1 MKKAIVV
8 MILAT
13 ACSRTPD
20 APTTPRPTAVPKDAS
35 TFANLDAFVAKHLV
49 LDLTADFTAKT
60 LSGTA
65 ELTFDRRDPNAS
77 EVVLDTR
84 DLKIDKV
91 EAATGSGAWTATTH
105 RLDAATPAFGSA
117 LRIAMPAGADRVR
130 VTYSTSPTAR
140 GLQWLA
146 PSQTAGKKHPFLFSQ
161 AQAIQ
166 ARSFIPLQ
174 DTPGVRVTYDATIRT
189 PKDLVAVM
197 AAEMDPGNVG
207 QRRERLQFRMPQAI
221 PSYLIAIAIGDLAFK
236 PMSERTGVWAEP
248 SVVEAAAREFEDTE
262 KMVTTTEALYGPY
275 RWGRYDILVL
285 PPSFPFGGMENPRL
299 TFATPTVIAGDK
311 SLVAL
316 VAHELAHSWS
326 GNLVTNATWHD
337 FWLNEGFTTYL
348 ERRIV
353 EAVYGKHVADMQAS
367 IGVSDLAEARKNLP
381 VAGDRTLLP
390 DLTGRD
396 PDEAFSTVPYE
407 QGQLFLSF
415 LESKFGRDAFDKFLR
430 KWFDEHA
437 FKSATTEEF
446 LAFLK
451 TNLLDSQ
458 AWRRHRRADSGVA
471 AHREHPGLR
480 GAADVGCVRESGA
493 GARRVAEG
501 RIDRR
506 AREDRI
512 GVVHAGVDPL
522 RGLAAAE
529 DGGRRLVALD
539 RQFKL
544 TDSGNSE
551 VAHVWFRLAIAN
563 RYMAAYPAME
573 RYMIRIGRRKLIVP
587 LYRDLAATPD
597 GLALANTDL
606 REGPRRLSPAR
617 ADLGRRDPQS
627 KDVEASLQTRL
638 QVRLM
643 PGGSKDRPLRRPLQQ
658 SLQTLSLP
666 RELVSI
672 RCGQHPRRR
681 GSGTDASTRS

>member
-8 MILAT
+8 MILAS

-20 APTTPRPTAVPKDAS
+20 APATPRPTAVPKDDS
-35 TFANLDAFVAKHLV
+35 TFANLEAFVASHLV

-65 ELTFDRRDPNAS
+65 ELTFDRRDPNAT

-91 EAATGSGAWTATTH
+91 EAGSGTGSWSGTTY
-105 RLDAATPAFGSA
+105 RLDPPTPAFGSA
-117 LRIAMPAGADRVR
+117 LRIAMPAGANRVR
-130 VTYSTSPTAR
+130 VSYATSPASR
-140 GLQWLA
+140 GLQWLS
-146 PSQTAGKKHPFLFSQ
+146 PSQTAGKKQPFLFSQ

-174 DTPGVRVTYDATIRT
+174 DTPGVRVTYEATIRT

-197 AAEMDPGNVG
+197 AAEMDPGNGGPADAGRVLLDPPG
-207 QRRERLQFRMPQAI
+207 NRVFKFRMPQAI

-236 PMSERTGVWAEP
+236 PMSARTGVWAEP
-248 SVVEAAAREFEDTE
+248 SVVEAAAREFDDTE

-326 GNLVTNATWHD
+326 GNLVTNATWDD

-367 IGVSDLAEARKNLP
+367 IGVTDLAEARKNLP

-415 LESKFGRDAFDKFLR
+415 LESKFGRAAFDRFLR

-446 LAFLK
+446 LSFLK
-451 TNLLDSQ
+451 TNLLDTKPGAVTDAQIQEWLHTESVPAFAVLPASDAFAKVEQ
-458 AWRRHRRADSGVA
+458 ARDAWLKGGSIDTLAKTASAWSTQEWIHFVDSLPRKMDA
-471 AHREHPGLR
+471 A
-480 GAADVGCVRESGA
+480 
-493 GARRVAEG
+493 
-501 RIDRR
+501 
-506 AREDRI
+506 
-512 GVVHAGVDPL
+512 
-522 RGLAAAE
+522 
-529 DGGRRLVALD
+529 RLVALD
-539 RQFKL
+539 RQFTL

-563 RYMAAYPAME
+563 RYTAAYPAME
-573 RYMIRIGRRKLIVP
+573 RYMIQIGRRKLIVP
-587 LYRDLAATPD
+587 LYRDLAVTPD
-597 GLALANTDL
+597 GLARAKQIFAKARDGYHPLA
-606 REGPRRLSPAR
+606 
-617 ADLGRRDPQS
+617 
-627 KDVEASLQTRL
+627 QTSVAEIL
-638 QVRLM
+638 N
-643 PGGSKDRPLRRPLQQ
+643 PK
-658 SLQTLSLP
+658 T
-666 RELVSI
+666 
-672 RCGQHPRRR
+672 
-681 GSGTDASTRS
+681 